1 MADFP
6 SSFAKRQ
13 LEKFGWSSGS
23 GLGKNN
29 NGIAEP
35 IKVKKKFSRLGLG
48 ATYDLSKNEDDFFDN
63 LYNKAAKGPKD
74 NSPDKSTGSLTVT
87 YDSSKLKRQQK
98 VAFQLRTVLNGAKDT
113 DAEQKEKNRRKRQK
127 TPTPN
132 TGTSDSSNNEEEQ
145 FPNKKSNKRKRK
157 SKDFLPHSFS
167 DSSLLDFGKLSRKPT
182 LGSGKLARAAEFI

>member
-23 GLGKNN
+23 GLGKSN

-48 ATYDLSKNEDDFFDN
+48 ATYDLSKNEDDFFEN
-63 LYNKAAKGPKD
+63 LYNRAVNGHKDAA
-74 NSPDKSTGSLTVT
+74 SDKSADSLTII

-98 VAFQLRTVLNGAKDT
+98 VAFQLHTVLNDT
-113 DAEQKEKNRRKRQK
+113 EKYDTEQMEKNRRKRQI
-127 TPTPN
+127 TPTLS
-132 TGTSDSSNNEEEQ
+132 TSDSSNSEEEQ
-145 FPNKKSNKRKRK
+145 FPVKKFIKRKAK
-157 SKDFLPHSFS
+157 SKDSLPHSFS
-167 DSSLLDFGKLSRKPT
+167 DTSLLDFGKLYKKPT